1 MRKLSE
7 DMLNTI
13 RASSGHA
20 DPRKITLASI
30 FKRSDTRALGE
41 AIAMEVTFTSSTRLD
56 YLRLKAARLPRF
68 KEAWMNGRRTG
79 RINKV
84 RLL

>member
-1 MRKLSE
+1 
-7 DMLNTI
+7 MLNTI

-41 AIAMEVTFTSSTRLD
+41 AIAMEVTFVSSTRLD
-56 YLRLKAARLPRF
+56 YLRLKAVRLPRF
-68 KEAWMNGRRTG
+68 KRAWTDGIKSG
-79 RINKV
+79 KINKV

>member
-1 MRKLSE
+1 
-7 DMLNTI
+7 
-13 RASSGHA
+13 
-20 DPRKITLASI
+20 
-30 FKRSDTRALGE
+30 
-41 AIAMEVTFTSSTRLD
+41 MEVTFTSSTRLD